1 MEAGVCVCGGGAQRP
16 GGGCPLGS
24 GRARAGGKAGN
35 WEDLEFF
42 FTKQDG
48 NLGNPEFGKQVRKDE
63 DTPGPPTPPQPP
75 RQPHLIPRALSRG
88 WGEEKAHL
96 G

>member
-1 MEAGVCVCGGGAQRP
+1 MCGGGGAETWRRVSP
-16 GGGCPLGS
+16 GIRESESRRESGKLGGFGV
-24 GRARAGGKAGN
+24 
-35 WEDLEFF
+35 F